1 MFSTSRATFSP
12 PIGNPPRG
20 SATNSWASPSVK
32 TSGTTKTFWANR
44 RYDRDPVTEII
55 AQGTTILLNIS
66 ASPYTIDKRG
76 LRLEMLRS
84 IAMHHRRPI
93 VYVNQVGGD
102 DSLIF
107 DGASMALTADGR
119 VAAQARAFEEDL
131 VFFDTRHRQRRNP
144 RSASRRNRLRL
155 SGDLSLARTTTCRN
169 VDSRKSSSDSAA
181 ELIPPSLPPLPWRP
195 WDPKTFSASP
205 CPAHY
210 SSRAARPTPPSW
222 PKISAST

>member
-1 MFSTSRATFSP
+1 M
-12 PIGNPPRG
+12 
-20 SATNSWASPSVK
+20 K

-44 RYDRDPVTEII
+44 RYDRDPVTELI

-131 VFFDTRHRQRRNP
+131 VLFDTVTGKGEIHEQPHEEIAYAYRRDPDRHV
-144 RSASRRNRLRL
+144 RLR
-155 SGDLSLARTTTCRN
+155 
-169 VDSRKSSSDSAA
+169 A
-181 ELIPPSLPPLPWRP
+181 EMRFQESPRRP
-195 WDPKTFSASP
+195 ERR
-205 CPAHY
+205 H
-210 SSRAARPTPPSW
+210 
-222 PKISAST
+222 